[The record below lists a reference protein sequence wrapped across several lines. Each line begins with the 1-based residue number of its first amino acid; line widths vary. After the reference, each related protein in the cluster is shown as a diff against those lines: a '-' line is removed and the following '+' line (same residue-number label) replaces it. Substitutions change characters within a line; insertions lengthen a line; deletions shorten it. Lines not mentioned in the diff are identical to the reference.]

1 MVRHAPFRVVAPL
14 IALPVLLGAAACGS
28 SAKSASSDNP
38 VVSSTSASESSAP
51 ASSEAPSTEPATSA
65 SASASASPSPT
76 APAGPP
82 RCTPDQL
89 TATKGAGQGAAGH
102 IFLNVILTNTA
113 KTACHLLGYP
123 GMALLDSNRDP
134 LTSHVT
140 FGGGMLPPTAKQNV
154 VLAPSGGQA
163 SFTLVYSDVP
173 TGNADPATACPEAS
187 FESITPPDDT
197 TTVELAAVMAPCD
210 GKVNVSPVVGGPDGV
225 TS

>member
-14 IALPVLLGAAACGS
+14 IALPVLLGTAACGS
-28 SAKSASSDNP
+28 SAKSASNDNP
-38 VVSSTSASESSAP
+38 VVTSTPASESFAP
-51 ASSEAPSTEPATSA
+51 ATSLAPSTAPATSA
-65 SASASASPSPT
+65 SASASASAST

-113 KTACHLLGYP
+113 KAPCHLFGYP
-123 GMALLDSNRDP
+123 GMALLDANRDP
-134 LTSHVT
+134 LTTHVT
-140 FGGGMLPPTAKQNV
+140 FGGGMLPPTAKKDV

-173 TGNADPATACPEAS
+173 TGNADPTTACPEAS
-187 FESITPPDDT
+187 FANITPPDDT